1 MPIDFLDVEQYTTG
15 VDLVSTQCMN
25 TPGHNSKP
33 SSPMSSNPF
42 ARALQEIGGSTVSQA
57 KAIPGEMLNDAM
69 SAIFG
74 AGSATPSTS
83 EPNNQSESN
92 KNPFAKAME
101 QNSLLEKE
109 RTEMDLEKQRAVRH
123 KEMQMTEVFNLR
135 EAKDKELIK
144 QLQEQLRALA
154 KEMKT
159 LDGSVKTAIQSDVVD
174 PGTYH
179 VHFFQQLLNFVILMR
194 KRVHEANTW
203 IENFNSRSKKQG
215 AFWSQVASKK
225 GGTAYLM
232 SQEHQVARNVG

>member
-1 MPIDFLDVEQYTTG
+1 
-15 VDLVSTQCMN
+15 MN
-25 TPGHNSKP
+25 TPGHNSKLTP
-33 SSPMSSNPF
+33 TMSSNPF
-42 ARALQEIGGSTVSQA
+42 ARALQEIGGTTVKQA
-57 KAIPGEMLNDAM
+57 SSIPGEMMNDAM
-69 SAIFG
+69 NAIFG
-74 AGSATPSTS
+74 AGSSTPAKS
-83 EPNNQSESN
+83 EPTTFQTDSQ
-92 KNPFAKAME
+92 NPFAKAME

-109 RTEMDLEKQRAVRH
+109 HQDMELEKQRAVRH

-144 QLQEQLRALA
+144 QLQEQLRGLA
-154 KEMKT
+154 REMKT
-159 LDGSVKTAIQSDVVD
+159 LDSSVKTAIHSDVVD

-179 VHFFQQLLNFVILMR
+179 VHFFQQLLNFVVLMR

-215 AFWSQVASKK
+215 HFWGQVASKK

>member
-1 MPIDFLDVEQYTTG
+1 
-15 VDLVSTQCMN
+15 MN
-25 TPGHNSKP
+25 TPGRTSSKP
-33 SSPMSSNPF
+33 SAAISNNPF
-42 ARALQEIGGSTVSQA
+42 ARALQEIGGTTVKQA
-57 KAIPGEMLNDAM
+57 SAIPGEMMNDAM
-69 SAIFG
+69 NAIFG
-74 AGSATPSTS
+74 TSTS
-83 EPNNQSESN
+83 TANTDESSQTDSSQ
-92 KNPFAKAME
+92 NPFAKAME
-101 QNSLLEKE
+101 QNAKLEKE
-109 RTEMDLEKQRAVRH
+109 RSEMDLEKARAVRH

-144 QLQEQLRALA
+144 QLQEQLRSLA

-159 LDGSVKTAIQSDVVD
+159 LDGSVKTAIHSDVVD

-194 KRVHEANTW
+194 KRVQEANTW

-215 AFWSQVASKK
+215 HFWSQVASKK

>member
-1 MPIDFLDVEQYTTG
+1 
-15 VDLVSTQCMN
+15 MN
-25 TPGHNSKP
+25 TPGRSSKP
-33 SSPMSSNPF
+33 AGNISSNPF

-57 KAIPGEMLNDAM
+57 KAIPGEMINDAM
-69 SAIFG
+69 TAIFG
-74 AGSATPSTS
+74 GGTASTATSN
-83 EPNNQSESN
+83 EQKPNSQAT
-92 KNPFAKAME
+92 NPFAKALE

-109 RTEMDLEKQRAVRH
+109 RTDMDLEKARAVRH

-144 QLQEQLRALA
+144 QLQEQLRALV
-154 KEMKT
+154 KEVKT
-159 LDGSVKTAIQSDVVD
+159 LDASVQTAIHSDVVD

-179 VHFFQQLLNFVILMR
+179 VHFFQQLLNFVVLMR

-215 AFWSQVASKK
+215 HFWSQVASKK